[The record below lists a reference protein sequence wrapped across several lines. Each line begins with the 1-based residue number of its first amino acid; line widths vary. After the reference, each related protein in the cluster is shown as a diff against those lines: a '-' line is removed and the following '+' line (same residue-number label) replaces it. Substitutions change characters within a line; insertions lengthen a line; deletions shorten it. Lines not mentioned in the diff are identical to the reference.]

1 MSAPPSRF
9 IRHDLMSADAPAA
22 ARFYGD
28 LFGWVTTDVS
38 VMGSTVVRLS
48 LGERVLGAVMPFNMG
63 PAFPSHWVPYVHV
76 ESVEECCRRISA
88 LGGDVCIGAT
98 EIPPGRFAVVNDP
111 QKAIFSP
118 FTPKVAPPAV
128 PEASPRA
135 GDFCW
140 DELLT
145 SDVAGA
151 TAFYT
156 SLFGWGTS
164 EMDAGA
170 AGTYTLLTIGGA
182 GIAGVMRAPADVAVV
197 RRRRRRR
204 RHGGA
209 GREAGRHDRRPAL
222 GRSRRRQ
229 ARRHPRRDGSFARDL
244 QEGDPISRVHEM
256 I

>member
-1 MSAPPSRF
+1 MSATPSRF
-9 IRHDLMSADAPAA
+9 IRHDLMSTDAPAA
-22 ARFYGD
+22 ARFYGE
-28 LFGWVTTDVS
+28 LFGWKTTDVS
-38 VMGSTVVRLS
+38 IMGSTVVRLS

-63 PAFPSHWVPYVHV
+63 PAYPSHWVPYVQV

-151 TAFYT
+151 TTFYT

-164 EMDAGA
+164 EMDMGS
-170 AGTYTLLTIGGA
+170 AGTYTILKLGET
-182 GIAGVMRAPADVAVV
+182 GIAGVMKMRADAKHRPMWLSYVAVDDV
-197 RRRRRRR
+197 DAT
-204 RHGGA
+204 A
-209 GREAGRHDRRPAL
+209 GRAAKLGGTIAVPAL
-222 GRSRRRQ
+222 DVPGVGRSAVIHDATGASLGIFRGR
-229 ARRHPRRDGSFARDL
+229 S
-244 QEGDPISRVHEM
+244 
-256 I
+256 